1 MIIVKIHIFS
11 FKLSKN
17 SLDIYKSFLSGHN
30 SIKISDFII
39 LVNMIKIGKRVRPK
53 LNKNLERVEKC
64 LIKLFK
70 QLSKFLKLG
79 LKLSLKIKKLLIR
92 GISSN
97 DLQLNEWIILKE
109 EIIMIE

>member
-1 MIIVKIHIFS
+1 
-11 FKLSKN
+11 
-17 SLDIYKSFLSGHN
+17 
-30 SIKISDFII
+30 
-39 LVNMIKIGKRVRPK
+39 MIKIGKRVRPK

-97 DLQLNEWIILKE
+97 DLQLNE
-109 EIIMIE
+109 